1 MSFNDYSFEKETEN
15 EQEILVEKVEV
26 VKEEELPKEQE
37 NDIVEVNDTLADYQI
52 LNPELPMPVKVN
64 VAVSVANC
72 LSDVIRSQDLV
83 KTGLNKK
90 DPNAEYVLIDGWEIL
105 GTMLGITPVSRIT
118 GEIKNKQGRTVG
130 YKARAYLYRNATIN
144 YDADGNEIISGTL
157 VASAEASADKTG
169 WQKEGFSMMSMAQ
182 TRALSKSYR
191 SALGWIMK
199 MAKFEPTPAE
209 EMPDYK

>member
-1 MSFNDYSFEKETEN
+1 MSFNDYSFEKEN

-52 LNPELPMPVKVN
+52 LNPELPMPVKVD

-83 KTGLNKK
+83 KKGLNKQDK
-90 DPNAEYVLIDGWEIL
+90 NAEYVLIDGWEIL
-105 GTMLGITPVSRIT
+105 GTMLGITPVSRII

-144 YDADGNEIISGTL
+144 YDENGNEIISGTL

-209 EMPDYK
+209 EMPDYE